1 MKYDI
6 SFGMLV
12 GSTLK
17 MSIQSIIIIFFYFGY
32 LFSYIV
38 AYNYLTL
45 YNNYLFQCLRWR
57 INQSIKI
64 THFQY

>member
-45 YNNYLFQCLRWR
+45 YNNYLFQCLR
-57 INQSIKI
+57 
-64 THFQY
+64 